1 MNRYSVD
8 EFIES
13 TRQKD
18 RNQGLFELE
27 TERLLELNLNGMM
40 WTKMGS
46 MVSYRGQVKF
56 TREGILEPVSY
67 THLTLPTIYS
77 V

>member
-27 TERLLELNLNGMM
+27 TERLLELNLNL
-40 WTKMGS
+40 S
-46 MVSYRGQVKF
+46 L
-56 TREGILEPVSY
+56 I
-67 THLTLPTIYS
+67 HI
-77 V
+77 